1 MVMSNIKTMVYFMNY
16 THSRRVRGGAGQE
29 PAAATSAPPLL
40 ALSPHRRKA
49 GRGPPLRRPRPAPPE
64 ETGLGVGQ
72 CPRPPTAPAGLSPA
86 PRLPHTDPPR
96 PFRSAAQP
104 PAGAGTAEPLHPPPP
119 ALWSCPA
126 PPSPSAAVRSGPA
139 RPYIRVG
146 WAAPRCSV
154 DGSGGL
160 GGWCYRRSWGA
171 ACLLPG
177 SPPPC
182 SHGLATYG
190 DQPRGA
196 RGAAG
201 PRDGNGNGNGGRG
214 MGPGPQSQWCD
225 GGGRWGAVSS
235 RHSPLSPRL
244 VF

>member
-119 ALWSCPA
+119 HFGRALLLPLPPPRCGVGQPA
-126 PPSPSAAVRSGPA
+126 P
-139 RPYIRVG
+139 I
-146 WAAPRCSV
+146 
-154 DGSGGL
+154 
-160 GGWCYRRSWGA
+160 
-171 ACLLPG
+171 
-177 SPPPC
+177 
-182 SHGLATYG
+182 
-190 DQPRGA
+190 
-196 RGAAG
+196 
-201 PRDGNGNGNGGRG
+201 
-214 MGPGPQSQWCD
+214 
-225 GGGRWGAVSS
+225 
-235 RHSPLSPRL
+235 
-244 VF
+244 